1 MNAVLSAGLK
11 AALLAT
17 GHYRR
22 RFHRDRF
29 PGVAVLCYHAVRPD
43 EWPAGTMAFEG
54 LHVRAS
60 EFDAHCRL
68 LTSSCH
74 PITLAQWQAALD
86 GGPPLPDR
94 PVLVTFDDGYRT
106 VATVAHPILERHGIP
121 AVLFACSSPIEERR
135 LFWYDAVARRSGESE
150 VQRLK
155 QVPFALWRAATC
167 GATHTAAGD
176 GDPEAPLSV
185 DEVRRLAQGGF
196 EIGGHT
202 ATHPILA
209 RADRDRQREEIA
221 RNRQAIGGWIGRP
234 PVAFAYP
241 NGERSDYTSETLS
254 ILRELSYDMAFTT
267 ESGFASGA
275 ERLECP
281 RLLMLAGVSEA
292 ELAHRLS
299 YSWRPKAGLKAHF
312 SLQT

>member
-1 MNAVLSAGLK
+1 MSTLRQTGKRL
-11 AALLAT
+11 LLAT

-22 RFHRDRF
+22 RLERDRF
-29 PGVAVLCYHAVRPD
+29 SGVAVLCYHAVRPD
-43 EWPAGTMAFEG
+43 SWPDGRMAFEG

-60 EFDAHCRL
+60 ELDAHCRVL
-68 LTSSCH
+68 KSTCH
-74 PITLAQWQAALD
+74 PITLAQWRAALD
-86 GGPPLPDR
+86 GGPPLPAR

-106 VATVAHPILERHGIP
+106 VATVAQPILERHGIP

-167 GATHTAAGD
+167 GAAHIAARD
-176 GDPEAPLSV
+176 DDPGAPLRV

-209 RADRDRQREEIA
+209 RADHDRQREEIA
-221 RNRQAIGGWIGRP
+221 RNRQAIGAWIGLP
-234 PVAFAYP
+234 PVGFAYP
-241 NGERSDYTSETLS
+241 NGEREDYTPETLS

-267 ESGFASGA
+267 EAGFAAGGR
-275 ERLECP
+275 RLECP
-281 RLLMLAGVSEA
+281 RFLMLAGVSEA

-299 YSWRPKAGLKAHF
+299 YSWRRQTSDF
-312 SLQT
+312 RLQT